1 MGEVH
6 TVRASGQLRPSA
18 RNIDSCRAPRRTAGW
33 CSARGT
39 LQPGIRAARFRRTA
53 GSHAWLWL
61 SAPARPGMRNRM
73 SDGGSGMKAQQVE
86 MFVRAMATP
95 ADTTGLQELADS
107 GKIRPETLVA
117 LVGKTEGT
125 GAHDDWGRVW
135 ADVVLRD
142 WTGRFLGIPAGDVA
156 KQVIFVLSGGC
167 PGVITPHIAAVT
179 REWVEVPDKAA
190 SASDDKRLVVG
201 RAGSDP
207 MPPEEVGRMG
217 QIRKVAEAT
226 RAAMADAG
234 LTDPKDV
241 HLVMVKVPGLTTASI
256 KDAESRGKTVVSH
269 DLTFGP
275 EGAGVYAN
283 DAAALGVAMALGE
296 VPESSLSDDVVRRDW
311 DLYSEVAMTS
321 SGGEKRHGE
330 VVVFGNSTTSQSMLR
345 IGHAVTKDFIDA
357 EGVRNAL
364 RSAGLQCNGLPAE
377 SDLSRLVHVFAKS
390 VIPGSDQIRG
400 QRITLLDDV
409 DAYQIG
415 KALGG
420 MLVASVTGRTTNY
433 VSGGERNSHQ
443 GPPGG
448 NIVAAVVRTEATP

>member
-1 MGEVH
+1 
-6 TVRASGQLRPSA
+6 L
-18 RNIDSCRAPRRTAGW
+18 
-33 CSARGT
+33 
-39 LQPGIRAARFRRTA
+39 
-53 GSHAWLWL
+53 
-61 SAPARPGMRNRM
+61 
-73 SDGGSGMKAQQVE
+73 KAQKVE
-86 MFVRAMATP
+86 MFVCSMATP
-95 ADTTGLQELADS
+95 ADTSGLQQLADA
-107 GKIRPETLVA
+107 GKIRPDTLVA

-135 ADVVLRD
+135 ADVVLRE
-142 WTGRFLGIPAGDVA
+142 WTGKFLGIPAGDVA

-179 REWVEVPDKAA
+179 RAWVDVPDESNDSREKT
-190 SASDDKRLVVG
+190 LVVG
-201 RAGSDP
+201 RAGSEP

-226 RAAMADAG
+226 HRAMTDAG

-256 KDAESRGKTVVSH
+256 KDAESRGKSVVSH

-275 EGAGVYAN
+275 EGAGAYAN

-296 VPESSLSDDVVRRDW
+296 VLESSLSDDVVRRNW

-330 VVVFGNSTTSQSMLR
+330 VVVFGNSTNSRSDIR
-345 IGHAVTKDFIDA
+345 IGHAVTRDFIDA
-357 EGVRNAL
+357 EGIRNAL
-364 RSAGLQCNGLPAE
+364 RSAGLHFKELPAE
-377 SDLSRLVHVFAKS
+377 ADLSRLVHVFAKS

-400 QRITLLDDV
+400 QRITLLDDA

-448 NIVAAVVRTEATP
+448 NIVAAVVRV

>member
-1 MGEVH
+1 
-6 TVRASGQLRPSA
+6 
-18 RNIDSCRAPRRTAGW
+18 
-33 CSARGT
+33 
-39 LQPGIRAARFRRTA
+39 
-53 GSHAWLWL
+53 
-61 SAPARPGMRNRM
+61 
-73 SDGGSGMKAQQVE
+73 MKVQKVE
-86 MFVRAMATP
+86 MFVCPMAAP
-95 ADTTGLQELADS
+95 ADTTGLQQLADS
-107 GKIRPETLVA
+107 GKIRPDTLVA
-117 LVGKTEGT
+117 IAGKTEGT
-125 GAHDDWGRVW
+125 GQHDDWGRVW
-135 ADVVLRD
+135 ADVALRE
-142 WTGRFLGIPAGDVA
+142 WTARFLGIPVSDVA

-167 PGVITPHIAAVT
+167 PGVITPHIAIVT
-179 REWVEVPDKAA
+179 REWIEVADAEA
-190 SASDDKRLVVG
+190 NRDKRLVVG
-201 RAGSDP
+201 RAGSQA
-207 MPPEEVGRMG
+207 MAPEEVGRMG
-217 QIRKVAEAT
+217 QIQKVAEAT
-226 RAAMADAG
+226 RHAMADAG

-296 VPESSLSDDVVRRDW
+296 VPESSLSDSVVRRNW
-311 DLYSEVAMTS
+311 DLYSSVAMTS

-330 VVVFGNSTTSQSMLR
+330 VVLFGNSNRSRSSLR

-364 RSAGLQCNGLPAE
+364 RTAGLEFEALPAE
-377 SDLSRLVHVFAKS
+377 KDLSRLVHVFAKS
-390 VIPGSDQIRG
+390 VIPGSDQVRG
-400 QRITLLDDV
+400 HRITLLDDV

-448 NIVAAVVRTEATP
+448 NIVAAVIRVDP

>member
-1 MGEVH
+1 M
-6 TVRASGQLRPSA
+6 RAQR
-18 RNIDSCRAPRRTAGW
+18 
-33 CSARGT
+33 
-39 LQPGIRAARFRRTA
+39 
-53 GSHAWLWL
+53 
-61 SAPARPGMRNRM
+61 
-73 SDGGSGMKAQQVE
+73 VE
-86 MFVRAMATP
+86 MFVCPMATP
-95 ADTTGLQELADS
+95 SDTSGLQQLADS
-107 GKIRPETLVA
+107 RKIRPDTLVA
-117 LVGKTEGT
+117 LAGKTEGT
-125 GAHDDWGRVW
+125 GQHDDWGRVW
-135 ADVVLRD
+135 ADVALRE
-142 WTGRFLGIPAGDVA
+142 WTSKFLGIPVAEVA

-167 PGVITPHIAAVT
+167 PGVITPHIAVVT
-179 REWVEVPDKAA
+179 REWVEVPESKGGQ
-190 SASDDKRLVVG
+190 DKRMVVG
-201 RAGSDP
+201 RAGSDA

-217 QIRKVAEAT
+217 QIQKVAEAT
-226 RAAMADAG
+226 RQAMADAG

-296 VPESSLSDDVVRRDW
+296 VPESALSDSVVRRNW
-311 DLYSEVAMTS
+311 DLYSSVAMTS

-330 VVVFGNSTTSQSMLR
+330 VVLFGNSSSSQSALR

-364 RSAGLQCNGLPAE
+364 RAAGLQFEQLPAE

-390 VIPGSDQIRG
+390 VIPGSDQVRG
-400 QRITLLDDV
+400 HRITLLDDV

-448 NIVAAVVRTEATP
+448 NIVAAVVRVDR

>member
-1 MGEVH
+1 
-6 TVRASGQLRPSA
+6 
-18 RNIDSCRAPRRTAGW
+18 
-33 CSARGT
+33 
-39 LQPGIRAARFRRTA
+39 
-53 GSHAWLWL
+53 
-61 SAPARPGMRNRM
+61 
-73 SDGGSGMKAQQVE
+73 MKAQRVE
-86 MFVRAMATP
+86 LFVCPMASP
-95 ADTTGLQELADS
+95 ADTTGLQELVGS
-107 GKIRPETLVA
+107 GKIKPDTLVA

-135 ADVVLRD
+135 ADVALRE
-142 WTGRFLGIPAGDVA
+142 WTSRLLGISVAEVA

-167 PGVITPHIAAVT
+167 PGVITPHVVAVT
-179 REWVEVPDKAA
+179 RQWVEVLDEGGQAGHRGA
-190 SASDDKRLVVG
+190 GEDKRLVVG
-201 RAGSDP
+201 RAGSEP

-217 QIRKVAEAT
+217 QIRKVAAAT
-226 RAAMADAG
+226 RHAMTDAG

-256 KDAESRGKTVVSH
+256 EDAESRASRLDKMLKATSRGKAVVSH

-275 EGAGVYAN
+275 EGAGAYAN

-296 VPESSLSDDVVRRDW
+296 VAESSLSDEVVRRNW

-330 VVVFGNSTTSQSMLR
+330 VVVFGNSSTSKSRLR
-345 IGHAVTKDFIDA
+345 IGHAVTRDFIDA

-364 RSAGLQCNGLPAE
+364 RSAGLQFSNGLPSETELA
-377 SDLSRLVHVFAKS
+377 RLVHVFAKS
-390 VIPGSDQIRG
+390 VIPGSDKIRG
-400 QRITLLDDV
+400 QRITLLDDA

-420 MLVASVTGRTTNY
+420 MLIASVTGRTTNY

-448 NIVAAVVRTEATP
+448 NIVAAVVRVPE

>member
-1 MGEVH
+1 
-6 TVRASGQLRPSA
+6 
-18 RNIDSCRAPRRTAGW
+18 
-33 CSARGT
+33 
-39 LQPGIRAARFRRTA
+39 
-53 GSHAWLWL
+53 
-61 SAPARPGMRNRM
+61 
-73 SDGGSGMKAQQVE
+73 MKVQRVE
-86 MFVRAMATP
+86 MFVSAMATP
-95 ADTTGLQELADS
+95 ADTTGLQKLADE
-107 GKIRPETLVA
+107 GKIKPDTLVA

-125 GAHDDWGRVW
+125 GFHDDWGRVW
-135 ADVVLRD
+135 ADVVLRE

-156 KQVIFVLSGGC
+156 KEVIFVLSGGC

-179 REWVEVPDKAA
+179 REWVEVPDEQ
-190 SASDDKRLVVG
+190 SQDKRLVVG
-201 RAGSDP
+201 RAGSEP

-226 RAAMADAG
+226 RRAMADAG

-296 VPESSLSDDVVRRDW
+296 VPESSLSDAIVRRNW

-330 VVVFGNSTTSQSMLR
+330 VVVFGNSTASRSTLR
-345 IGHAVTKDFIDA
+345 IGHAVTNVCIDA
-357 EGVRNAL
+357 EGGKNAL
-364 RSAGLQCNGLPAE
+364 RAAALRSYRLPSE
-377 SDLSRLVHVFAKS
+377 TDLSRLVHVFAKS

-400 QRITLLDDV
+400 QRITLLDDA

-448 NIVAAVVRTEATP
+448 NIVAAVVRTKPI

>member
-1 MGEVH
+1 
-6 TVRASGQLRPSA
+6 
-18 RNIDSCRAPRRTAGW
+18 
-33 CSARGT
+33 
-39 LQPGIRAARFRRTA
+39 
-53 GSHAWLWL
+53 
-61 SAPARPGMRNRM
+61 
-73 SDGGSGMKAQQVE
+73 MKAQRVE
-86 MFVRAMATP
+86 MFVCPSATP
-95 ADTTGLQELADS
+95 ADTSGLQKLADA
-107 GKIRPETLVA
+107 GKIKPDTLVA

-125 GAHDDWGRVW
+125 GAHDDWGRIW
-135 ADVVLRD
+135 ADAALRE
-142 WTGRFLGIPAGDVA
+142 WTAKFLDVSKDEVA
-156 KQVIFVLSGGC
+156 KRVIFVLSGGC
-167 PGVITPHIAAVT
+167 PGVITPHIAAIT
-179 REWVEVPDKAA
+179 REWVEVADRRQG
-190 SASDDKRLVVG
+190 DEKRLVVG
-201 RAGSDP
+201 RAGSDAIS
-207 MPPEEVGRMG
+207 PEEVGPRGM
-217 QIRKVAEAT
+217 IRKVATATHEA
-226 RAAMADAG
+226 MKDAS
-234 LTDPKDV
+234 LTDPEDV

-296 VPESSLSDDVVRRDW
+296 VPEASLSDAIVRRNW

-330 VVVFGNSTTSQSMLR
+330 VVVFGNSATSRSRLR
-345 IGHAVTKDFIDA
+345 IGHAVTRDFIDA

-364 RSAGLQCNGLPAE
+364 RAAGLKFSSLPSEA
-377 SDLSRLVHVFAKS
+377 DLSHLVHVFAKS

-400 QRITLLDDV
+400 QRITLLDDA

-433 VSGGERNSHQ
+433 VSGGGRNSHP

-448 NIVAAVVRTEATP
+448 NIVAALVRAGDAL

>member
-1 MGEVH
+1 
-6 TVRASGQLRPSA
+6 
-18 RNIDSCRAPRRTAGW
+18 
-33 CSARGT
+33 
-39 LQPGIRAARFRRTA
+39 
-53 GSHAWLWL
+53 
-61 SAPARPGMRNRM
+61 
-73 SDGGSGMKAQQVE
+73 MKVQRVE
-86 MFVRAMATP
+86 MFVSPMATP
-95 ADTTGLQELADS
+95 ADTSGLQKLAGS
-107 GKIRPETLVA
+107 GKIKPDTLVA

-125 GAHDDWGRVW
+125 GFHDDWGRVW
-135 ADVVLRD
+135 ADVALRD
-142 WTGRFLGIPAGDVA
+142 WTGKFLGIPADEVA
-156 KQVIFVLSGGC
+156 KHVIFVLSGGC
-167 PGVITPHIAAVT
+167 PGVITPHIAAIT
-179 REWVEVPDKAA
+179 REWVEVPDKDAA
-190 SASDDKRLVVG
+190 SGEKRLVVG
-201 RAGSDP
+201 RAGSELIS
-207 MPPEEVGRMG
+207 PEEVGRMG
-217 QIRKVAEAT
+217 QIRKVAAATHEA
-226 RAAMADAG
+226 MKDAG
-234 LTDPKDV
+234 LIDPKDV

-296 VPESSLSDDVVRRDW
+296 VPESSLSDGVVRRNW

-330 VVVFGNSTTSQSMLR
+330 VVVFGNSSGSRSSLQ
-345 IGHAVTKDFIDA
+345 IGHAITRDFIDA

-364 RSAGLQCNGLPAE
+364 RSAGLRFKDGLPDEA
-377 SDLSRLVHVFAKS
+377 DLTRLVHVFAKS
-390 VIPGSDQIRG
+390 VIPGSDQVRG
-400 QRITLLDDV
+400 QRITLLDDA

-448 NIVAAVVRTEATP
+448 NIVAAVVRADG

>member
-1 MGEVH
+1 
-6 TVRASGQLRPSA
+6 
-18 RNIDSCRAPRRTAGW
+18 
-33 CSARGT
+33 
-39 LQPGIRAARFRRTA
+39 
-53 GSHAWLWL
+53 
-61 SAPARPGMRNRM
+61 
-73 SDGGSGMKAQQVE
+73 MKVQRVE
-86 MFVRAMATP
+86 MFVCPTAAP
-95 ADTTGLQELADS
+95 ADTSGLQQLADS
-107 GKIRPETLVA
+107 GKIKPDTLVA

-135 ADVVLRD
+135 ADVALRQ
-142 WTGRFLGIPAGDVA
+142 WTAAFLDIPVDEVA
-156 KQVIFVLSGGC
+156 KHVIFVLSGGC

-179 REWVEVPDKAA
+179 REWIEVKHERAGG
-190 SASDDKRLVVG
+190 DKRLVVG
-201 RAGSDP
+201 RAGSDAIA
-207 MPPEEVGRMG
+207 PEEVGRMG

-226 RAAMADAG
+226 ERAMVDAG
-234 LTDPKDV
+234 LKDPKDA

-256 KDAESRGKTVVSH
+256 KEAESRGKTVVSH

-275 EGAGVYAN
+275 EGAGAYAN

-296 VPESSLSDDVVRRDW
+296 VPESSLSDGVVRRNW

-330 VVVFGNSTTSQSMLR
+330 VVVFGNSSTSQSSLT

-357 EGVRNAL
+357 QGVRNAL
-364 RSAGLQCNGLPAE
+364 RSAGLHFKDGLPDEA
-377 SDLSRLVHVFAKS
+377 DLKRLVHVFAKS

-400 QRITLLDDV
+400 QRITLLDDA

-448 NIVAAVVRTEATP
+448 NIVAAVVRALD

>member
-1 MGEVH
+1 
-6 TVRASGQLRPSA
+6 
-18 RNIDSCRAPRRTAGW
+18 
-33 CSARGT
+33 
-39 LQPGIRAARFRRTA
+39 
-53 GSHAWLWL
+53 
-61 SAPARPGMRNRM
+61 
-73 SDGGSGMKAQQVE
+73 MKVQRVE
-86 MFVRAMATP
+86 MFVCPMATP
-95 ADTTGLQELADS
+95 SDTAGLQQLADS
-107 GKIRPETLVA
+107 GKIRPDTLVA
-117 LVGKTEGT
+117 LAGKTEGT
-125 GAHDDWGRVW
+125 GQHDDWGRVW
-135 ADVVLRD
+135 ADVALRD
-142 WTGRFLGIPAGDVA
+142 WTARFLGIPVADVA

-167 PGVITPHIAAVT
+167 PGVITPHIAVVT
-179 REWVEVPDKAA
+179 REWVEIPDGAPQNNK
-190 SASDDKRLVVG
+190 DKRLVVG
-201 RAGSDP
+201 RAGSDA

-217 QIRKVAEAT
+217 QIQKVAEAT
-226 RAAMADAG
+226 RRAMADAG

-296 VPESSLSDDVVRRDW
+296 VKESALSDDVLRRNW

-330 VVVFGNSTTSQSMLR
+330 VVLFGNSTSSQSSLR
-345 IGHAVTKDFIDA
+345 IGHAVTSDFIDA

-364 RSAGLQCNGLPAE
+364 RSAGLQFDALPAE
-377 SDLSRLVHVFAKS
+377 TDLSRLVHVFAKS
-390 VIPGSDQIRG
+390 VIPGSDQVRG

-448 NIVAAVVRTEATP
+448 NIVAAVIRVDG

>member
-1 MGEVH
+1 
-6 TVRASGQLRPSA
+6 
-18 RNIDSCRAPRRTAGW
+18 
-33 CSARGT
+33 
-39 LQPGIRAARFRRTA
+39 
-53 GSHAWLWL
+53 
-61 SAPARPGMRNRM
+61 
-73 SDGGSGMKAQQVE
+73 MKAQRVE
-86 MFVRAMATP
+86 LFVCPMATP
-95 ADTTGLQELADS
+95 ADTKGLQDLADS
-107 GKIRPETLVA
+107 GKIMPDTLVA

-125 GAHDDWGRVW
+125 GFHDDWGRVW
-135 ADVVLRD
+135 ADVALRE
-142 WTGRFLGIPAGDVA
+142 WTSGFLGIPVAEVA

-167 PGVITPHIAAVT
+167 PGVITPHIVAVT
-179 REWVEVPDKAA
+179 REWVEVPDDGGPAGE
-190 SASDDKRLVVG
+190 DKRLVVG

-226 RAAMADAG
+226 HRAMADAG
-234 LTDPKDV
+234 VADPKDV

-256 KDAESRGKTVVSH
+256 QDAESRGKTVVSH

-275 EGAGVYAN
+275 EGAGSYAN
-283 DAAALGVAMALGE
+283 DAAALGVALALGE
-296 VPESSLSDDVVRRDW
+296 VSESSLSDDVVRRNW

-330 VVVFGNSTTSQSMLR
+330 VVVFGNSNKSRSGLR
-345 IGHAVTKDFIDA
+345 IGHAVTRDFIDA

-364 RSAGLQCNGLPAE
+364 RSAGLHFDAMPSE
-377 SDLSRLVHVFAKS
+377 KDLSRLVHVFAKS
-390 VIPGSDQIRG
+390 VIPGSDRIRG
-400 QRITLLDDV
+400 QRITLLDDA

-420 MLVASVTGRTTNY
+420 MLIASVTGRTTNY

-448 NIVAAVVRTEATP
+448 NIVAAVARADG

>member
-1 MGEVH
+1 
-6 TVRASGQLRPSA
+6 
-18 RNIDSCRAPRRTAGW
+18 
-33 CSARGT
+33 
-39 LQPGIRAARFRRTA
+39 
-53 GSHAWLWL
+53 
-61 SAPARPGMRNRM
+61 
-73 SDGGSGMKAQQVE
+73 MKAQKVE
-86 MFVRAMATP
+86 MFVCPMAAP
-95 ADTTGLQELADS
+95 SDTSGLQQLADS
-107 GKIRPETLVA
+107 GKIKPDTLVA
-117 LVGKTEGT
+117 IAGKTEGT
-125 GAHDDWGRVW
+125 GQHDDWGRVW
-135 ADVVLRD
+135 ADVALRQ
-142 WTGRFLGIPAGDVA
+142 WTAKFVGIPVDEVA

-167 PGVITPHIAAVT
+167 PGVITPHIAVVT
-179 REWVEVPDKAA
+179 REWVEVPD
-190 SASDDKRLVVG
+190 SAPGEDKNKVKRLVVG
-201 RAGSDP
+201 RAGSEP

-226 RAAMADAG
+226 HRAMADAG
-234 LTDPKDV
+234 LTDPNDV

-296 VPESSLSDDVVRRDW
+296 VKESALSDGVVRRDW
-311 DLYSEVAMTS
+311 SLYSEVAMTS

-330 VVVFGNSTTSQSMLR
+330 VLVFGNSTGSRSSLV

-357 EGVRNAL
+357 EGVRSAL
-364 RSAGLQCNGLPAE
+364 RSAGLHFTGGLPDE
-377 SDLSRLVHVFAKS
+377 TDLSRLVHVFAKS

-420 MLVASVTGRTTNY
+420 MLIASVTGRTMNY

-448 NIVAAVVRTEATP
+448 NIVAAVVRTDG

>member
-1 MGEVH
+1 
-6 TVRASGQLRPSA
+6 
-18 RNIDSCRAPRRTAGW
+18 
-33 CSARGT
+33 
-39 LQPGIRAARFRRTA
+39 
-53 GSHAWLWL
+53 
-61 SAPARPGMRNRM
+61 
-73 SDGGSGMKAQQVE
+73 MKAQRVE
-86 MFVRAMATP
+86 LFVCPMATP
-95 ADTTGLQELADS
+95 ADTSRLQQLADS
-107 GKIRPETLVA
+107 GKINPDTLVA

-135 ADVVLRD
+135 ADVVLRE
-142 WTGRFLGIPAGDVA
+142 WTGKFLGIPASEVA

-179 REWVEVPDKAA
+179 REWVEVPDSEA
-190 SASDDKRLVVG
+190 SQDIQRDKRLVVG
-201 RAGSDP
+201 RAGSEP

-226 RAAMADAG
+226 HRAMADAG

-296 VPESSLSDDVVRRDW
+296 VLESSLSDGVVRRNW

-330 VVVFGNSTTSQSMLR
+330 VVVFGNSSTSRSHLR
-345 IGHAVTKDFIDA
+345 IGHAITRDFIDA

-364 RSAGLQCNGLPAE
+364 RSAGLHFKEGLPDEA
-377 SDLSRLVHVFAKS
+377 DLSRLVHVFAKS

-400 QRITLLDDV
+400 QRITLLDDA

-448 NIVAAVVRTEATP
+448 NIVAAVVRAD

>member
-1 MGEVH
+1 
-6 TVRASGQLRPSA
+6 
-18 RNIDSCRAPRRTAGW
+18 
-33 CSARGT
+33 
-39 LQPGIRAARFRRTA
+39 
-53 GSHAWLWL
+53 
-61 SAPARPGMRNRM
+61 
-73 SDGGSGMKAQQVE
+73 MKAQRVE
-86 MFVRAMATP
+86 MFVCPSAAP
-95 ADTTGLQELADS
+95 ADTSGLQKLADS
-107 GKIRPETLVA
+107 GKLKPDTLVA

-135 ADVVLRD
+135 ADVALRD
-142 WTGRFLGIPAGDVA
+142 WTARFLGVPVDEVA
-156 KQVIFVLSGGC
+156 KHVIFVLSGGC

-179 REWVEVPDKAA
+179 REWVEVSHEPGGE
-190 SASDDKRLVVG
+190 KRLVVG
-201 RAGSDP
+201 RAGSDAIA
-207 MPPEEVGRMG
+207 PEEVGRMG
-217 QIRKVAEAT
+217 QIHKVAEAT
-226 RAAMADAG
+226 HHAMADAG

-283 DAAALGVAMALGE
+283 DAAALGVAMELGE
-296 VPESSLSDDVVRRDW
+296 VPESKLSDEVVRRDW

-321 SGGEKRHGE
+321 SGGEKRHDE
-330 VVVFGNSTTSQSMLR
+330 VVVFGNSTTSRSRLT

-357 EGVRNAL
+357 QGVRNAL
-364 RSAGLQCNGLPAE
+364 RAAGIRFKDGLPDEA
-377 SDLSRLVHVFAKS
+377 DLDRLVHVFAKS
-390 VIPGSDQIRG
+390 VIPGSDQVRG
-400 QRITLLDDV
+400 QRITLLDDA

-448 NIVAAVVRTEATP
+448 NIVAAVVRTDV

>member
-1 MGEVH
+1 
-6 TVRASGQLRPSA
+6 
-18 RNIDSCRAPRRTAGW
+18 
-33 CSARGT
+33 
-39 LQPGIRAARFRRTA
+39 
-53 GSHAWLWL
+53 
-61 SAPARPGMRNRM
+61 
-73 SDGGSGMKAQQVE
+73 
-86 MFVRAMATP
+86 
-95 ADTTGLQELADS
+95 
-107 GKIRPETLVA
+107 
-117 LVGKTEGT
+117 
-125 GAHDDWGRVW
+125 
-135 ADVVLRD
+135 
-142 WTGRFLGIPAGDVA
+142 
-156 KQVIFVLSGGC
+156 
-167 PGVITPHIAAVT
+167 
-179 REWVEVPDKAA
+179 
-190 SASDDKRLVVG
+190 
-201 RAGSDP
+201 

-226 RAAMADAG
+226 HKAMADAG

-296 VPESSLSDDVVRRDW
+296 VPESSLSDGVVRRDW

-330 VVVFGNSTTSQSMLR
+330 VVVFGNSANSRSHLT
-345 IGHAVTKDFIDA
+345 IGHAITRDFIDA
-357 EGVRNAL
+357 EGVRRAL
-364 RSAGLQCNGLPAE
+364 RSAGLRFKDGLPDEA
-377 SDLSRLVHVFAKS
+377 DLGRLVHVFAKS

-400 QRITLLDDV
+400 QRITLLDDA

-448 NIVAAVVRTEATP
+448 NIIAAVVRTDG

>member
-1 MGEVH
+1 
-6 TVRASGQLRPSA
+6 
-18 RNIDSCRAPRRTAGW
+18 
-33 CSARGT
+33 
-39 LQPGIRAARFRRTA
+39 
-53 GSHAWLWL
+53 
-61 SAPARPGMRNRM
+61 
-73 SDGGSGMKAQQVE
+73 MKAQRVE
-86 MFVRAMATP
+86 MFVCPMATP
-95 ADTTGLQELADS
+95 ADSSGLQKLAES
-107 GKIRPETLVA
+107 GKIRPDTLVA

-135 ADVVLRD
+135 ADVALRD
-142 WTGRFLGIPAGDVA
+142 WTGKFLGIPAGDVA

-167 PGVITPHIAAVT
+167 PGVITPHIAAIS
-179 REWVEVPDKAA
+179 REWVEVPDGDVGAGRA
-190 SASDDKRLVVG
+190 RAGRITQDTRLVVG
-201 RAGSDP
+201 RAGSEP
-207 MPPEEVGRMG
+207 IAPEEVGRMG
-217 QIRKVAEAT
+217 QIRKVAEGT
-226 RAAMADAG
+226 RQAMKDAG

-256 KDAESRGKTVVSH
+256 TDAESRGKTVVSH

-275 EGAGVYAN
+275 EGAGAYAN

-296 VPESSLSDDVVRRDW
+296 VPESSLSDEVVRRRW

-330 VVVFGNSTTSQSMLR
+330 VVVLGNSSASRSPLR
-345 IGHAVTKDFIDA
+345 IGHAVTRDFIDA

-364 RSAGLQCNGLPAE
+364 RSAGLRFTGGLPDEA
-377 SDLSRLVHVFAKS
+377 DLGRLVHVFAKS
-390 VIPGSDQIRG
+390 VIPGSDRIRG
-400 QRITLLDDV
+400 QRITLLDDA

-448 NIVAAVVRTEATP
+448 NIVAAVVRVE

>member
-1 MGEVH
+1 
-6 TVRASGQLRPSA
+6 
-18 RNIDSCRAPRRTAGW
+18 
-33 CSARGT
+33 
-39 LQPGIRAARFRRTA
+39 
-53 GSHAWLWL
+53 
-61 SAPARPGMRNRM
+61 
-73 SDGGSGMKAQQVE
+73 MKAQRVD
-86 MFVRAMATP
+86 MYVCPSATP
-95 ADTTGLQELADS
+95 ADTSGLQQLADS
-107 GKIRPETLVA
+107 GKIRPDTLVA

-125 GAHDDWGRVW
+125 GFHDDWGRVW
-135 ADVVLRD
+135 ADVALRD
-142 WTGRFLGIPAGDVA
+142 WTARFLGIPVDEVA
-156 KQVIFVLSGGC
+156 KHVIFVLSGGC

-179 REWVEVPDKAA
+179 REWVEVPDGE
-190 SASDDKRLVVG
+190 SRSDKRLVVG
-201 RAGSDP
+201 RSGSEAIA
-207 MPPEEVGRMG
+207 PEEVGRMG
-217 QIRKVAEAT
+217 MIRKVAEAT
-226 RAAMADAG
+226 HRAMSDAG

-256 KDAESRGKTVVSH
+256 RDAESRGTTVVSH

-296 VPESSLSDDVVRRDW
+296 VPESSLSDDVVRRNW

-330 VVVFGNSTTSQSMLR
+330 VVVFGNSSASQSPLV
-345 IGHAVTKDFIDA
+345 IGHSVTRDFIDA
-357 EGVRNAL
+357 QGVRNAL
-364 RSAGLQCNGLPAE
+364 RSAGIRFQDGLPDE
-377 SDLSRLVHVFAKS
+377 TDLDRLVHVFAKS

-400 QRITLLDDV
+400 RHITLLDDA

-448 NIVAAVVRTEATP
+448 NIVAAVVRAD

>member
-1 MGEVH
+1 
-6 TVRASGQLRPSA
+6 
-18 RNIDSCRAPRRTAGW
+18 
-33 CSARGT
+33 
-39 LQPGIRAARFRRTA
+39 
-53 GSHAWLWL
+53 
-61 SAPARPGMRNRM
+61 
-73 SDGGSGMKAQQVE
+73 MKAQKVE
-86 MFVRAMATP
+86 MFVCPMATP
-95 ADTTGLQELADS
+95 SDTSGLQKLADA
-107 GKIRPETLVA
+107 GKIKPDTLVA
-117 LVGKTEGT
+117 IAGKTEGT
-125 GAHDDWGRVW
+125 GQHDDWGRVW
-135 ADVVLRD
+135 ADVALRQ
-142 WTGRFLGIPAGDVA
+142 WTSNFVGIPLEDVA

-167 PGVITPHIAAVT
+167 PGVITPHIAVVT
-179 REWVEVPDKAA
+179 REWVEAPDADSK
-190 SASDDKRLVVG
+190 DDKRLVVG
-201 RAGSDP
+201 RAGSEP
-207 MPPEEVGRMG
+207 MSPEEVGRMG

-226 RAAMADAG
+226 HRAMADAG
-234 LTDPKDV
+234 LTDPRDV

-296 VPESSLSDDVVRRDW
+296 VKESALSDGVVRRDW
-311 DLYSEVAMTS
+311 SLYSEVAMTS

-330 VVVFGNSTTSQSMLR
+330 VLVFGNSTASRSSLR

-364 RSAGLQCNGLPAE
+364 RSAGLSFEALPAE
-377 SDLSRLVHVFAKS
+377 ADLSRLVHVFAKS
-390 VIPGSDQIRG
+390 VIPGSDQVRG

-448 NIVAAVVRTEATP
+448 NIVAAVVRTVG

>member
-1 MGEVH
+1 
-6 TVRASGQLRPSA
+6 L
-18 RNIDSCRAPRRTAGW
+18 
-33 CSARGT
+33 
-39 LQPGIRAARFRRTA
+39 
-53 GSHAWLWL
+53 
-61 SAPARPGMRNRM
+61 
-73 SDGGSGMKAQQVE
+73 KAQRVE
-86 MFVRAMATP
+86 MFVCPSATP
-95 ADTTGLQELADS
+95 ADTTGLQALADA
-107 GKIRPETLVA
+107 GKIKPDTLVA

-135 ADVVLRD
+135 ADVALRQ
-142 WTGRFLGIPAGDVA
+142 WTAGFLGIPVDDVA
-156 KQVIFVLSGGC
+156 KHVIFVLSGGC

-179 REWVEVPDKAA
+179 REWVEIPEARA
-190 SASDDKRLVVG
+190 GADKRLVVG
-201 RAGSDP
+201 RAGSEA

-226 RAAMADAG
+226 HKAMADAG
-234 LTDPKDV
+234 LKDPKDV

-275 EGAGVYAN
+275 EGAGAYAN

-296 VPESSLSDDVVRRDW
+296 VPESSLSDAVVRRDW
-311 DLYSEVAMTS
+311 DLYSKVAMTS

-330 VVVFGNSTTSQSMLR
+330 VVVFGNSIASQSPLR
-345 IGHAVTKDFIDA
+345 IGHAVTRDFIDA
-357 EGVRNAL
+357 QGVRDAL
-364 RSAGLQCNGLPAE
+364 RVAGIRFKEGLPDEA
-377 SDLSRLVHVFAKS
+377 DLPRLVHVFAKS
-390 VIPGSDQIRG
+390 VIPGSDQVRG
-400 QRITLLDDV
+400 QRITLLDDA

-448 NIVAAVVRTEATP
+448 NIVAAVVRAE

>member
-1 MGEVH
+1 
-6 TVRASGQLRPSA
+6 
-18 RNIDSCRAPRRTAGW
+18 
-33 CSARGT
+33 
-39 LQPGIRAARFRRTA
+39 
-53 GSHAWLWL
+53 
-61 SAPARPGMRNRM
+61 
-73 SDGGSGMKAQQVE
+73 MKAQRVE
-86 MFVRAMATP
+86 LFVCPMATP
-95 ADTTGLQELADS
+95 ADTTGLQRLADE
-107 GKIRPETLVA
+107 GKIKADTLVA

-125 GAHDDWGRVW
+125 GFHDDWGRVW
-135 ADVVLRD
+135 ADVALRE
-142 WTGRFLGIPAGDVA
+142 WTGRFLGIPPDEVA
-156 KQVIFVLSGGC
+156 KHVIFVLSGGC

-179 REWVEVPDKAA
+179 REWVEVPDEKSQA
-190 SASDDKRLVVG
+190 KRLVVG
-201 RAGSDP
+201 RAGSEP

-226 RAAMADAG
+226 HRAMADAG

-296 VPESSLSDDVVRRDW
+296 VPESSLSDAIVRRNW
-311 DLYSEVAMTS
+311 DLFSEVAMTS

-330 VVVFGNSTTSQSMLR
+330 VVVFGNSTASRSQLV

-364 RSAGLQCNGLPAE
+364 RAAGLHFNGLPSEA
-377 SDLSRLVHVFAKS
+377 DLSRLVHVFAKS

-400 QRITLLDDV
+400 QRITLLDDA

-448 NIVAAVVRTEATP
+448 NIVAAVVKTDV

>member
-1 MGEVH
+1 
-6 TVRASGQLRPSA
+6 
-18 RNIDSCRAPRRTAGW
+18 
-33 CSARGT
+33 
-39 LQPGIRAARFRRTA
+39 
-53 GSHAWLWL
+53 
-61 SAPARPGMRNRM
+61 
-73 SDGGSGMKAQQVE
+73 MKAQRVD
-86 MFVRAMATP
+86 MFVCPSATP
-95 ADTTGLQELADS
+95 ADTSGLQQLADS
-107 GKIRPETLVA
+107 GKIRPDTLVA

-125 GAHDDWGRVW
+125 GFHDDWGRVW
-135 ADVVLRD
+135 ADVALRD
-142 WTGRFLGIPAGDVA
+142 WTARFLGIPVDEVA

-179 REWVEVPDKAA
+179 REWVDVPDGE
-190 SASDDKRLVVG
+190 SRGDKRLVVG
-201 RAGSDP
+201 RSGSEAIA
-207 MPPEEVGRMG
+207 PEEVGRMG
-217 QIRKVAEAT
+217 MIRKVAEAT
-226 RAAMADAG
+226 HRAMSDAG

-256 KDAESRGKTVVSH
+256 RDAESRGTTVVSH

-296 VPESSLSDDVVRRDW
+296 VPESSLSDDVVRRNW

-330 VVVFGNSTTSQSMLR
+330 VVVFGNSSGSQSPLV
-345 IGHAVTKDFIDA
+345 IGHSVTRDFIDA
-357 EGVRNAL
+357 QGVRDAL
-364 RSAGLQCNGLPAE
+364 RSAGIRFQDGLPDEA
-377 SDLSRLVHVFAKS
+377 DLDRLIHVFAKS

-400 QRITLLDDV
+400 RHITLLDDA

-448 NIVAAVVRTEATP
+448 NIVAAVVRAD